1 MLFFAVAVAT
11 VAVPLVVVV
20 WMITRRGET
29 ESIGTYRDLVYL
41 RKNTVRRKVTL
52 RMSPSQ
58 MIAAHNAL
66 SFWRDEVASHE
77 EDAGVGVA
85 ETCGSEGLQ
94 EIMDQ
99 ILAELREVRADDE
112 VQRKA
117 ADGAGGSKHRG
128 DAREAGDHEA

>member
-1 MLFFAVAVAT
+1 MLFFTVVAVT
-11 VAVPLVVVV
+11 VSIPLIIVV
-20 WMITRRGET
+20 WMITRKGESVSLG
-29 ESIGTYRDLVYL
+29 EYRDLVYL
-41 RKNTVRRKVTL
+41 RRNTVRRKVSL

-58 MIAAHNAL
+58 MVAAHNAL

-112 VQRKA
+112 VQRETT
-117 ADGAGGSKHRG
+117 DGAGGSKH
-128 DAREAGDHEA
+128 